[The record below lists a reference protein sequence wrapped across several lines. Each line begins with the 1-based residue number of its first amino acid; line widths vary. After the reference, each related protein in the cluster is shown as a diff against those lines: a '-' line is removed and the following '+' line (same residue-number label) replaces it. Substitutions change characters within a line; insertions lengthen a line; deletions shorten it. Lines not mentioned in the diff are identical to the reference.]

1 MYVERKS
8 CLSSVGKEEK
18 EEEEEGWDYLTPL
31 HNTRYRQELSEGKRG
46 EEKSDATASQAR
58 GSNSR
63 YCQWSL
69 LRLGQRGRKM
79 FLSWKE
85 GKRGVNSFF
94 FAMFG
99 FFCLRENDRR
109 SV

>member
-1 MYVERKS
+1 MYVDRES
-8 CLSSVGKEEK
+8 CLSSVGKEE
-18 EEEEEGWDYLTPL
+18 EEEKERWDYLTPL

-69 LRLGQRGRKM
+69 LRLGQGRKM

-85 GKRGVNSFF
+85 GREEGSLLFLPCLDFF
-94 FAMFG
+94 
-99 FFCLRENDRR
+99 
-109 SV
+109 V